1 MKKLFI
7 TDEEILEENINPLYT
22 YTDEDM
28 LERYLK
34 EVCIKRKFWKDTL
47 TNIKYIV
54 LNSDC
59 DIIMN
64 EIRLRKNIKSY
75 ESFKRNIGNYQYYQ
89 SKDKYERRMNRYDKR
104 NENIKILLEVV
115 KEKDEEIKELKD
127 NKVDLDTIIEEK
139 IKHKLNSVVINH
151 TPSNSISNINMINH
165 LRNTII
171 SKNCMYSGIKL

>member
-1 MKKLFI
+1 MQKLFI
-7 TDEEILEENINPLYT
+7 TENLDLEILTNGINPLYV
-22 YTDEDM
+22 YTDKDM

-34 EVCIKRKFWKDTL
+34 GIHLKRKVWIDKL

-59 DIIMN
+59 SYIIN

-115 KEKDEEIKELKD
+115 KEKEEEIKELKD

-139 IKHKLNSVVINH
+139 IKHKLKNIVI
-151 TPSNSISNINMINH
+151 TPIVNQVKINPNPYFN
-165 LRNTII
+165 LFN
-171 SKNCMYSGIKL
+171 K